1 VTKFARIIVMP
12 SVAGA
17 FVLSAGLLFTGP
29 LVIGET
35 APDQISAFAA
45 PGGNG
50 NGNGN
55 GAENGNG
62 GSAGRGSQG
71 NGPQSNNGINGS
83 NGLAKGKATANGQS
97 IGSSNSNKDLAEAAR
112 DARQAVHESIKGLA
126 EVLGGRLNALHSAIN
141 GNTTNAA
148 SHSAAGQAS
157 VAYGAATSEEGTTE
171 ENSETLGV
179 ALGNLSTKKE
189 PVEDT
194 SPLEEAIASFTEAL
208 ASPFQDDAAAEDDT
222 MDDDTPAF
230 DSNKAAADSVNDTIE
245 SKDGKV
251 GMSAAKGEESNGE
264 DDL

>member
-1 VTKFARIIVMP
+1 MAKLANIIVMP
-12 SVAGA
+12 SVTGA
-17 FVLSAGLLFTGP
+17 LVLGAGLLFTGP

-62 GSAGRGSQG
+62 GVAGRGSQG
-71 NGPQSNNGINGS
+71 NGPQSDNGINGN
-83 NGLAKGKATANGQS
+83 NGLVKGSASANGQS
-97 IGSSNSNKDLAEAAR
+97 NGSSNSNKDLAEAAR

-179 ALGNLSTKKE
+179 ALGNLSTQTE

-194 SPLEEAIASFTEAL
+194 SALEDAIAGFTEAL
-208 ASPFQDDAAAEDDT
+208 ASPFQDDAAAEDDA
-222 MDDDTPAF
+222 MDDAAPTI
-230 DSNKAAADSVNDTIE
+230 NGEAAADSVNDTIE
-245 SKDGKV
+245 SKDGNV
-251 GMSAAKGEESNGE
+251 GMSAAKDAESDNE